1 MAQHLTDLGLGD
13 TKDVGRLTDR
23 DPVRVGVSQMRAPRV
38 VLEGDALHLT
48 RSDNVTPHET
58 ASPLETAPQDPGRVE
73 DGWLHDYAP

>member
-1 MAQHLTDLGLGD
+1 
-13 TKDVGRLTDR
+13 
-23 DPVRVGVSQMRAPRV
+23 MRAPRV

-48 RSDNVTPHET
+48 RSDDVAPHET